1 MSEASQMI
9 TKEAKEQLLSLMI
22 DEMKEA
28 QLKLGYAK
36 EVIRLYI
43 PMQSLCAILQIP
55 PCDANQLSTM
65 LQSEFS
71 AELCVLGQIV
81 FTACK
86 GERIEVRIP
95 AEGATY
101 VHEQVENPPF
111 LSRLIELFQQN
122 HHLSIEEICAC
133 FAQFSP
139 DYVCEKMPE
148 GTDFDYALYFP
159 NKKPDAWYYCIH
171 SEMNHTIYHRFSEPD
186 YLALMG
192 ESTEH

>member
-55 PCDANQLSTM
+55 PCDANQLCTM

-71 AELCVLGQIV
+71 AEPCVLGQIV

-86 GERIEVRIP
+86 V
-95 AEGATY
+95 TN
-101 VHEQVENPPF
+101 H
-111 LSRLIELFQQN
+111 QN
-122 HHLSIEEICAC
+122 HILQLLDLVNLKYFLFRLLLLHVL
-133 FAQFSP
+133 
-139 DYVCEKMPE
+139 YVQKQM
-148 GTDFDYALYFP
+148 LQ
-159 NKKPDAWYYCIH
+159 
-171 SEMNHTIYHRFSEPD
+171 
-186 YLALMG
+186 
-192 ESTEH
+192 